1 MYRRTLSVTYRASN
15 AHSFSDRLQRTFF
28 LRLFDV
34 VVVAAA
40 ADDDDDDDDVLC
52 FVQVVS
58 FDNLEDQELEKRE
71 VAEGLFMLA
80 ASTLS
85 TFLSF
90 PVW

>member
-15 AHSFSDRLQRTFF
+15 AHSFSDRLQKTFF

-40 ADDDDDDDDVLC
+40 DDDDDDVLC
-52 FVQVVS
+52 LVQVVS